1 MSDTP
6 NIKLDGPD
14 AYLLEEE
21 ENVKRSV
28 VLNNKLRF
36 AIQSRNKPDTSKMV
50 ETSEFI
56 NISSLKRKRNT
67 SNEQFPRN
75 KLSSNGEKIES
86 RRFNFFK
93 INHDNGVQCL
103 DKIMKLPWEKIPRY
117 LYNSSGVD
125 LFFIHLNNEIV
136 QLVKW
141 LELTSSEHMLRT
153 RALARITLISHSL
166 WPGSKVQPFGSYYT
180 GLSLPTGDLDVCIL
194 NVPGN
199 PKRRLREFASI
210 LKEWRLCTGIELIL
224 TAKVPIIKYVDSE
237 ACISVDISLNQE
249 SSIDTTKHISDCLR
263 KFSTL
268 RPLLIIIKLFLR
280 QRGLDE
286 TYLGGLG
293 SYSQFCLVLSF
304 LQQHSSSYSHTL
316 YKSTTLGHLLFDFLE
331 LFGIVFNYNSTGIR
345 LKGRGEYFSRQT
357 TKSESTL
364 FLESPLPPHNDM
376 GRGAF
381 RYNDVRESFRLA
393 FLDLVE
399 SRGRFNKICSSFEE
413 SKFKSPE
420 CYSIISSIICTD
432 DELFQCRAR
441 AIDDS
446 QLSISAYRKP
456 PHISNEI
463 IKKVKFEMEKMDVNF
478 SVA

>member
-1 MSDTP
+1 MPDILS
-6 NIKLDGPD
+6 IKLDGPD
-14 AYLLEEE
+14 AYLLEDEE
-21 ENVKRSV
+21 KVKQSV
-28 VLNNKLRF
+28 ALNNQLRF
-36 AIQSRNKPDTSKMV
+36 AIQSRNKPDTSKMA

-56 NISSLKRKRNT
+56 NITSLKRRRNGD
-67 SNEQFPRN
+67 SEPHCRK
-75 KLSSNGEKIES
+75 KLNDGEKTEPQ
-86 RRFNFFK
+86 RFAFYGPG
-93 INHDNGVQCL
+93 NGKERGG
-103 DKIMKLPWEKIPRY
+103 DEIMKLPWEKIPRY
-117 LYNSSGVD
+117 LYKNHGGD
-125 LFFIHLNNEIV
+125 IFFIHLNNEIV

-141 LELTSSEHMLRT
+141 LELTNSENMLRT

-194 NVPGN
+194 NVQGD

-210 LKEWRLCTGIELIL
+210 LKELKLCTGIELIL

-249 SSIDTTKHISDCLR
+249 SSIDTTKHISECLQ
-263 KFSTL
+263 KFCTM
-268 RPLLIIIKLFLR
+268 RPLLIILKLFLR

-331 LFGIVFNYNSTGIR
+331 LFGVIFNYGTTGIR
-345 LKGRGEYFSRQT
+345 LKGRGEYFNRQT
-357 TKSESTL
+357 VKSEYTL
-364 FLESPLPPHNDM
+364 YLESPLPPYNDM

-381 RYNDVRESFRLA
+381 RYNDVKESFRLA

-399 SRGRFNKICSSFEE
+399 SRGRFNSVCSSLDD
-413 SKFKSPE
+413 SKPKNPE
-420 CYSIISSIICTD
+420 CFSIISSIICVD

-441 AIDDS
+441 TVDNS

-456 PHISNEI
+456 PFISSEI
-463 IKKVKFEMEKMDVNF
+463 IKKVKLEMERLDIDFN
-478 SVA
+478 AAT

>member
-1 MSDTP
+1 MSEDI

-21 ENVKRSV
+21 ERVKQSAI
-28 VLNNKLRF
+28 LNNTLRR
-36 AIQSRNKPDTSKMV
+36 AIESRNKPDTTKMA

-56 NISSLKRKRNT
+56 NISPLKRKKDTVYDHFLRKRG
-67 SNEQFPRN
+67 F
-75 KLSSNGEKIES
+75 SNGE
-86 RRFNFFK
+86 RTDFQRFNFLGES
-93 INHDNGVQCL
+93 NESER
-103 DKIMKLPWEKIPRY
+103 MKLPWEKIPSY
-117 LYNSSGVD
+117 LSKASGVD
-125 LFFIHLNNEIV
+125 LFFVHLNNEIV

-141 LELTSSEHMLRT
+141 LELTSSEHMLRI

-194 NVPGN
+194 NVSGD
-199 PKRRLREFASI
+199 PKRRLREFAGL
-210 LKEWRLCTGIELIL
+210 LKEWKLCIGIELIL

-237 ACISVDISLNQE
+237 ACILVDISLNQE
-249 SSIDTTKHISDCLR
+249 SSIDTTRHISDCLN
-263 KFSTL
+263 KFSVL

-293 SYSQFCLVLSF
+293 SYAQFCLVLSF

-316 YKSTTLGHLLFDFLE
+316 YRSTTLGHLLFDFLE
-331 LFGIVFNYNSTGIR
+331 LFGIIFNYTSTGIR
-345 LKGRGEYFSRQT
+345 LKGRGEYFNRSVSVS
-357 TKSESTL
+357 KPDSTL
-364 FLESPLPPHNDM
+364 SLESPLPPYVDM

-399 SRGRFNKICSSFEE
+399 SRGRFNELCSEHE
-413 SKFKSPE
+413 RANKRDPE
-420 CYSIISSIICTD
+420 CFSIISSIICID
-432 DELFQCRAR
+432 DELFQCRTR
-441 AIDDS
+441 CIDDS
-446 QLSISAYRKP
+446 QLPISAVRSP
-456 PHISNEI
+456 PIISNEI
-463 IKKVKFEMEKMDVNF
+463 LRKTKMELEAMNRI
-478 SVA
+478 S